1 MSPKAPQNFHS
12 IFCFYLIQKRKGPAL
27 SKVDFVLDLFP
38 QSRMLRVCS
47 SFEVEL
53 WTDWVLILV
62 VFEELVAMFLSCSK
76 HSVGQKCLVII
87 IPEQAMLDSN

>member
-1 MSPKAPQNFHS
+1 
-12 IFCFYLIQKRKGPAL
+12 
-27 SKVDFVLDLFP
+27 
-38 QSRMLRVCS
+38 MLRVCS

-87 IPEQAMLDSN
+87 ILEQAMLDSN